1 LESAPRFTVECMTQM
16 SVAALA
22 RLVGVAPDTVRY
34 YEKIDLL
41 PPVGRTASSYRLY
54 DDTSVDR
61 MRFIQGAQRLGLRLT
76 DIKTLLDVRDTGICP
91 CEPAE
96 DLLRKR
102 IDELDAELARLTALR
117 VDLAAMVERLPN
129 DCPEPAPG
137 TWKPRREEVSTCCK

>member
-1 LESAPRFTVECMTQM
+1 MTQL

-61 MRFIQGAQRLGLRLT
+61 MRFIQGAQRLGLRLA
-76 DIKTLLDVRDTGICP
+76 DIKTLLEVRDTGICP

-102 IDELDAELARLTALR
+102 IGELDAELARLTALR
-117 VDLAAMVERLPN
+117 VDLAAMVERLPD

-137 TWKPRREEVSTCCK
+137 TWKPRQERQEEVRTCC